1 MLVFKVFKKDK
12 KEDKITNLFKSK
24 VLDYV
29 KKTFE
34 SEKINIIDDS
44 KSFELVSTDG
54 IKHNKESLTI
64 ELTFK
69 KTLTINNQDI
79 DDKQNLDKLISEV
92 KNFCDQ
98 AVKINNYVYLPLNMR
113 ERKNVTDRT
122 SITGNRFE
130 R

>member
-1 MLVFKVFKKDK
+1 MLVFKVFKKNK
-12 KEDKITNLFKSK
+12 QEDTVTNLFKSK

-44 KSFELVSTDG
+44 KLFELVSTDG
-54 IKHNKESLTI
+54 AKFNKDSLTI

-113 ERKNVTDRT
+113 ERKNATDRT
-122 SITGNRFE
+122 SITGNRF
-130 R
+130 

>member
-1 MLVFKVFKKDK
+1 MLVVKVFKNN
-12 KEDKITNLFKSK
+12 KEENKITTLFKSK
-24 VLDYV
+24 ILEYI

-44 KSFELVSTDG
+44 KTFELVSTDS
-54 IKHNKESLTI
+54 IKESKDSFTV

-69 KTLTINNQDI
+69 KTLTINSSDI

-113 ERKNVTDRT
+113 ERKNATDRT
-122 SITGNRFE
+122 SITGNRF
-130 R
+130 